1 MDLQT
6 LPPDAVER
14 AYDLACSGGFDSV
27 GEIVKR
33 LKVEGYRTVLTDLRS
48 RSFRRELRTICIERG
63 PARARPP
70 HAHRLFDAP
79 DGGSLAPLGA
89 A

>member
-48 RSFRRELRTICIERG
+48 RSFRR
-63 PARARPP
+63 
-70 HAHRLFDAP
+70 
-79 DGGSLAPLGA
+79 
-89 A
+89 